1 MKKKIKIP
9 TFNLL
14 SKEDRKELL
23 RLFPDEFEKAVNWDV
38 IDKMT
43 DKERLLKV
51 FPNEFMSAIDWS
63 VVDKITDKEK

>member
-14 SKEDRKELL
+14 SKEDREELL

-43 DKERLLKV
+43 DKEK
-51 FPNEFMSAIDWS
+51 
-63 VVDKITDKEK
+63 TDE